1 MLDLENNNWI
11 ILDLLGNI
19 LEMYAIWL
27 WRPNLYL
34 DQFWI
39 TQAELCIE
47 STFVKIN
54 FMFVKIFLDIY
65 ENSRRKNCIINPFY
79 SKNPKIINWSKK
91 WHFHFHTF
99 LCTKT
104 KCENKKI
111 IPLLRIGMT
120 TVKTMFLSN
129 SRYMPFQ
136 FP

>member
-47 STFVKIN
+47 NTFVKIN

-111 IPLLRIGMT
+111 NSFFPLGPDRDD
-120 TVKTMFLSN
+120 N
-129 SRYMPFQ
+129 S
-136 FP
+136 